1 MRSVKE
7 LLWLWVKSYGIT
19 VHSGESSQNAFFV
32 QLNIYLN
39 INVYFSAHVHR
50 NLCWLCM
57 YIFSFIQQ
65 FWQVLSSS
73 FYYSSTRNLICGSFL
88 LYTFRIFERR
98 FGSRKYAV
106 SNSMKFTFLQYW
118 ELPSYETL
126 NSEITLKIQF
136 VFSVLFL
143 VLYLW
148 YHRYSHWAPA
158 DNNCCS

>member
-1 MRSVKE
+1 MNPLKF
-7 LLWLWVKSYGIT
+7 GIT
-19 VHSGESSQNAFFV
+19 FNFAQFTIDLKVNVH
-32 QLNIYLN
+32 L
-39 INVYFSAHVHR
+39 SAHVHR
-50 NLCWLCM
+50 NFAD
-57 YIFSFIQQ
+57 YVFIYVIFLFIQQ

-158 DNNCCS
+158 DDNCCS